1 MGDAEPPQQLV
12 GPGGPG
18 EGHVLAHGHVR
29 EQRVLLEHVPHAARL
44 RGQVDA
50 PLGVEERVVAERDP
64 AGARP
69 HRARDRPQHRRLAR
83 AGRADEG
90 ETVALAD
97 VERYVEREVAK
108 RNGDVESEDRHRR
121 ISLSERRTTAL
132 MTTSSA
138 PMARATLKST
148 ASSS

>member
-1 MGDAEPPQQLV
+1 MSSPSVIRPERGRTAPAIARSTVVLPAPD
-12 GPGGPG
+12 GP
-18 EGHVLAHGHVR
+18 
-29 EQRVLLEHVPHAARL
+29 
-44 RGQVDA
+44 
-50 PLGVEERVVAERDP
+50 
-64 AGARP
+64 
-69 HRARDRPQHRRLAR
+69 
-83 AGRADEG
+83 DEG
-90 ETVALAD
+90 DGLALAD
-97 VERYVEREVAK
+97 LERYVEREVAK

>member
-1 MGDAEPPQQLV
+1 MCGNRAYSWNTYPTRRDS
-12 GPGGPG
+12 GGRWTRRS
-18 EGHVLAHGHVR
+18 ESKSV
-29 EQRVLLEHVPHAARL
+29 
-44 RGQVDA
+44 
-50 PLGVEERVVAERDP
+50 VVAERDP

-90 ETVALAD
+90 DGLALAD